1 MDIEKYIPERMN
13 ELCERKEDKQISAF
27 GYDRHFA
34 VCFIIDFEEKD
45 GTNCDHIGQ
54 DLQSTGY

>member
-1 MDIEKYIPERMN
+1 MDIEKYIPVRE
-13 ELCERKEDKQISAF
+13 KEDKQISAF